1 MRQQF
6 LIKTILAFCA
16 GVCATV
22 ISIGLSL
29 TTFNLPAIAGTN
41 LPLTY
46 DQIRNTGLANTCP
59 DILGASRGRGM
70 IPLKSG
76 ESINITNLCLQPT
89 NFYVKEESTNRRKS
103 AEFVASKLLTRATSS
118 LDYVKAVITAQADG
132 SLLFEE
138 KEGLDYQPIT
148 VQMPGGERVAILFTI
163 KNYTATSEPG
173 LNGITT
179 STDFEGETFVPTYRG
194 ANFIDPK
201 GRGLA
206 IGYDAAEAL
215 PGKRDDFSKS
225 TKDDST
231 SIGKMSLQIA
241 KLNSE
246 TGEIAGTFEC
256 EQQSGT
262 DLGAIEAKEV
272 KIQGIFY
279 AKAG

>member
-1 MRQQF
+1 MRHSS
-6 LIKTILAFCA
+6 LIKIILAFCA
-16 GVCATV
+16 SVFLG
-22 ISIGLSL
+22 
-29 TTFNLPAIAGTN
+29 FNFLGMQPAIAGTN

-70 IPLKSG
+70 IPIKSG
-76 ESINITNLCLQPT
+76 ESIKITNLCLQPT
-89 NFYVKEESTNRRKS
+89 NFYIKEESTNRRKKS
-103 AEFVASKLLTRATSS
+103 AEFIASKLLTRATSS
-118 LDYVKAVITAQADG
+118 LDYVKATVTAQPDG

-163 KNYTATSEPG
+163 KNYTATTEPG

-179 STDFEGETFVPTYRG
+179 STDFEGETYVPTYRG

-215 PGKRDDFSKS
+215 PGKRDEFSKS
-225 TKDDST
+225 IKNDST
-231 SIGKMSLQIA
+231 SKGKMSLQVA

-256 EQQSGT
+256 EQLSGT
-262 DLGAIEAKEV
+262 DLGAVEAKEV